1 MATQDVKIRITALD
15 KTRGALGGLA
25 NRLGALARPL
35 LSLKTLL
42 AGLLGAT
49 GMTLLVRQSLLA
61 TDALSKTASKI
72 GTTTEA
78 LSALQFAGKL
88 TGVEVNTMNMA
99 LQRFSRRASEAASG
113 TGEAKGAI
121 RELGIDARDLVK
133 LPLDEQM
140 LVLADAFQGVKSE
153 TDKLRIAFKLFD
165 SEGAALVNTLSQG
178 RGGLAEMLGE
188 AKALGVVMSAEAA
201 AGVEKAN
208 DEFLKLNSIFKGI
221 LDQTT
226 AALAPALEYIVK
238 SLSDA
243 LVSFGDAQKGFA
255 EVGKTIA
262 ITLIQGVQQGANG
275 IVNILNK
282 VIESVN
288 VANAYIARFSLKGD
302 ERAVRSA
309 EEQIELLNKQEAA
322 FKKYTENRYKEGF
335 ELTKNEYRL
344 FTRAQKAGLDS
355 EEDYAQRRLQLQE
368 TLAQKIAV
376 LKAGMAAVEGK
387 SGIPQIEKILGFTQ
401 EELDALFETILGK
414 VGSFN
419 LKLGEAPKIADGNIA
434 NKYLESLEQL
444 NRQLPQS
451 EDLVTKF
458 ANNTMNA
465 FTTGFTNA
473 ITGAENFA
481 DAIKSMA
488 KSVVD
493 DLIRMAVQYYI
504 TQEIFGAIVKAFP
517 GGGGTTTA
525 PSPQPPARSTGP
537 IFNGGG
543 FTGYGARAGGVDG
556 KGGFPAILHP
566 NETVLDHTKG
576 QGQGVT
582 IVQNINVTTGVQQT
596 VRAEIANLLP
606 QISNAAKAAVADS
619 RMRGGGFSKAM
630 VGA

>member
-15 KTRGALGGLA
+15 KTSGALKKIGSGL
-25 NRLGALARPL
+25 RTLTKPL
-35 LSLKTLL
+35 LNMKTALV
-42 AGLLGAT
+42 GLLGA
-49 GMTLLVRQSLLA
+49 GGFTLLVRQSLLA

-78 LSALQFAGKL
+78 LSALQYAGKL

-99 LQRFSRRASEAASG
+99 LQRFSRRASEAAQG

-133 LPLDEQM
+133 LPLDERM

-153 TDKLRIAFKLFD
+153 SDKLRIAFKLFD

-178 RGGLAEMLGE
+178 RGGLAAMLGE
-188 AKALGVVMSAEAA
+188 AKALGVVMSSEAA
-201 AGVEKAN
+201 QGVEDAN
-208 DEFLKLNSIFKGI
+208 EEFLKLNSIFKGI

-226 AALAPALEYIVK
+226 AALAPALEFIVESISK
-238 SLSDA
+238 A
-243 LVSFGDAQKGFA
+243 LIKFGEAQGGFA
-255 EVGKTIA
+255 EIGKKIA
-262 ITLIQGVQQGANG
+262 INLVNGFRVAGETIIKGINGVISLVNGFNRTQLVIGVDGAKGKIRTLSKEIKFAE
-275 IVNILNK
+275 K
-282 VIESVN
+282 
-288 VANAYIARFSLKGD
+288 
-302 ERAVRSA
+302 AV
-309 EEQIELLNKQEAA
+309 K
-322 FKKYTENRYKEGF
+322 
-335 ELTKNEYRL
+335 
-344 FTRAQKAGLDS
+344 
-355 EEDYAQRRLQLQE
+355 QLQE
-368 TLAQKIAV
+368 QADGTRDAVDFSVWLKYGKNIDLAREAVAKNTQELELTLQKLAR
-376 LKAGMAAVEGK
+376 LKASLGGITPLTLENITGFTTEEIDEFFNNLTGSIEDFKLELGKPPK
-387 SGIPQIEKILGFTQ
+387 SGEG
-401 EELDALFETILGK
+401 D
-414 VGSFN
+414 
-419 LKLGEAPKIADGNIA
+419 IA
-434 NKYLESLEQL
+434 NKYLESLKQL
-444 NRQLPQS
+444 DRQLPQS
-451 EDLVTKF
+451 EDLVSSF

-481 DAIKSMA
+481 DAIKSMV

-504 TQEIFGAIVKAFP
+504 TQQIFGAIVNAFP
-517 GGGGTTTA
+517 TGGGTTTS

-543 FTGYGARAGGVDG
+543 FTGYGARSGGVDG

-606 QISNAAKAAVADS
+606 QISNAAKSAVADA

>member
-15 KTRGALGGLA
+15 NVSSKLGKIGKGLRLLLKPIFNMKTALAGV
-25 NRLGALARPL
+25 LGA
-35 LSLKTLL
+35 
-42 AGLLGAT
+42 GGF
-49 GMTLLVRQSLLA
+49 TLLVRQSLLA

-78 LSALQFAGKL
+78 LSALQYAGKL

-99 LQRFSRRASEAASG
+99 LQRFSRRASEAAQG

-133 LPLDEQM
+133 LPLDERM

-153 TDKLRIAFKLFD
+153 SDKLRIAFKLFD

-178 RGGLAEMLGE
+178 RGGLAAMLGE

-201 AGVEKAN
+201 QGVEDAN

-226 AALAPALEYIVK
+226 AALAPALKFIVESISK
-238 SLSDA
+238 SL
-243 LVSFGDAQKGFA
+243 VKFGEAQGGFA
-255 EVGKTIA
+255 EIGRKIATNLVNGFRIAGETIISGINGIIEKVNQVKNIPIRLEMMGA
-262 ITLIQGVQQGANG
+262 MGDIKALSKRIQSAQRAVEIFQKKANG
-275 IVNILNK
+275 EITTV
-282 VIESVN
+282 SDT
-288 VANAYIARFSLKGD
+288 NAYIAAFARWGNI
-302 ERAVRSA
+302 ERASQALAEANPQLEESLQNLARMKASLSA
-309 EEQIELLNKQEAA
+309 IDP
-322 FKKYTENRYKEGF
+322 
-335 ELTKNEYRL
+335 LTI
-344 FTRAQKAGLDS
+344 Q
-355 EEDYAQRRLQLQE
+355 
-368 TLAQKIAV
+368 
-376 LKAGMAAVEGK
+376 
-387 SGIPQIEKILGFTQ
+387 GITGFTQ
-401 EELDALFETILGK
+401 EEIDEFFNNLT
-414 VGSFN
+414 GSIRDFK
-419 LKLGEAPKIADGNIA
+419 LELGEPPKSGEGDIV
-434 NKYLESLEQL
+434 NKYLESLKQL
-444 NRQLPQS
+444 DRQLPQS
-451 EDLVTKF
+451 EDLVTSF

-481 DAIKSMA
+481 DAIKSMV

-504 TQEIFGAIVKAFP
+504 TQEIFGAIVNAFP
-517 GGGGTTTA
+517 TGGTKTA
-525 PSPQPPARSTGP
+525 PSPQPRARSTGP
-537 IFNGGG
+537 IFEGGG

-566 NETVLDHTKG
+566 NESVIDHTRG
-576 QGQGVT
+576 QSGGVT
-582 IVQNINVTTGVQQT
+582 VIQNINVTTGVQQT

-606 QISNAAKAAVADS
+606 QISNAAKSAVADA